1 MSKFKMLLGAA
12 LLTGLSAFAQDSSHP
27 PAPAPQ
33 QNRKHGDSAEK
44 RLKRMNKRLNL
55 SDEQKGKLLPILE
68 DEEKQASAADAD
80 TTMSQQQKHRKMHEI
95 HRTARSQMDPIL
107 TAEQRAQMPSVRAGG
122 GGRRGRRSGPS
133 GAKNPDST
141 TEQ

>member
-1 MSKFKMLLGAA
+1 MSKFKILLVAA
-12 LLTGLSAFAQDSSHP
+12 LLTGLSAFAQDSSQ

-33 QNRKHGDSAEK
+33 QTRKHGDSAEK

-55 SDEQKGKLLPILE
+55 TDEQKEKLLPILE
-68 DEEKQASAADAD
+68 DEEKQASAVDAD
-80 TTMSQQQKHRKMHEI
+80 TMLSQQQKHRKMHEI

-107 TAEQRAQMPSVRAGG
+107 TAEQRTQMPTVRAGG
-122 GGRRGRRSGPS
+122 GGRRGKRNGPS